1 MNVKEL
7 QESGRILYEVIAGSR
22 SYGTHTPTS
31 DYDLR
36 GFYWVPKDDYIC
48 IPSEFPEDQ
57 VNNEKNDIIY
67 YSLRRAFELLST
79 ANPNMIELLWEP
91 QDCIQIQKE
100 PLMSLIFKNRH
111 LFISK
116 KAYFT
121 HAAYSIAQIG
131 RAKGKNKK
139 VHNPQPETM
148 PQKEDFCRII
158 DMRDKRNTSVR
169 VRNGIISHIL
179 NLFLKTITC
188 QKLFFSA
195 ADKNTN
201 FPFRPVP
208 LKETSIDLSKC
219 HVSSLEH
226 SPYTFRLYNIG
237 KAARGVFR
245 GDQMLCCE
253 SISKEEEVNN
263 FIGLLIYNKEEFD
276 RALKDWHSYW
286 DWVSNRNESRWV
298 DQEKGILDY
307 DQKNM
312 MHCVRLIMSS
322 ENILR
327 NGEPIVRFTGEAQQH
342 LMNIRNGVYSY
353 DYIMKEVE
361 ERKLQLD
368 ELFKTSIIPEHA
380 DKEKI
385 NNLYRECMEIG
396 EKMYNK

>member
-36 GFYWVPKDDYIC
+36 GFYWIPKDDYIC

-57 VNNEKNDIIY
+57 IDNETNDIIY

-100 PLMSLIFKNRH
+100 PLMSLIFKNRYI
-111 LFISK
+111 FISK

-139 VHNPQPETM
+139 VHNPQPETI
-148 PQKEDFCRII
+148 PQKEDFCRIV
-158 DMRDKRNTSVR
+158 DMRDDRNIPIHTIEEIAER
-169 VRNGIISHIL
+169 R
-179 NLFLKTITC
+179 ITC
-188 QKLFFSA
+188 NKRDLEYHANS
-195 ADKNTN
+195 NR

-226 SPYTFRLYNIG
+226 IPYTFRLYNIG
-237 KAARGVFR
+237 EAAKGVFR

-286 DWVSNRNESRWV
+286 DWKNNRNESRWV

-322 ENILR
+322 ESILR
-327 NGEPIVRFTGEAQQH
+327 NGEPIVRFTGETQQH
-342 LMNIRNGVYSY
+342 LMNIRNGKYSY
-353 DYIMKEVE
+353 DEIMKEVE

-368 ELFKTSIIPEHA
+368 ELFKTSTIPEHA